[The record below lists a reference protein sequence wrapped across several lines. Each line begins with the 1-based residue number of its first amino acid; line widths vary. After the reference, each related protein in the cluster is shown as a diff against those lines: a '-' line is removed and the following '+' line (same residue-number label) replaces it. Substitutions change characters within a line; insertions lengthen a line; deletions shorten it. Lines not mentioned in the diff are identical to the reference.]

1 MQIEA
6 MNDQISRITQD
17 FLDSYHQ
24 LGGINHLSGPN
35 LPSRQ
40 GAMAIIE
47 DIESLIFPGFKM
59 EDAVDHGSLQFITG
73 EKIHRLIRNLSGEI
87 TRSLCYAR
95 RLTDDDSPISGKCE
109 LASNDLMTRSCRKEA
124 EQLATD
130 LVQAI
135 PDIRAKIHKDVQ
147 ASFSG
152 DPAAKS
158 MEEVILSYPGVEAIT
173 IQRVAHF
180 LWNQKI
186 PLLPRMLTE
195 QAHARTGIDIHPGA
209 TIGEFFHIDHGTGV
223 VVGETTIIGD
233 RVKLFQ
239 GVTLGALSVKKQEA
253 NAKRHPTLEDDV
265 TVYAGATILGGKT
278 VIGRGSI
285 IGGSVW
291 ITDSIPAGSR
301 VYNKEPEH
309 IIRNSFD
316 KLHDFQ
322 I

>member
-1 MQIEA
+1 MS
-6 MNDQISRITQD
+6 DQIARITSA
-17 FLDSYHQ
+17 FLDSYHD

-40 GAMAIIE
+40 GVAAIIE
-47 DIESLIFPGFKM
+47 DIESLVFPGFKT
-59 EDAVDHGSLQFITG
+59 EDAIDHGSLQFIIA
-73 EKIHRLIRNLSGEI
+73 EKVNRLIRNLSGEI

-95 RLTDDDSPISGKCE
+95 RIGVEAESIPGHCE
-109 LASNDLMTRSCRKEA
+109 LATNDRLMTTCRMEA
-124 EQLATD
+124 EKLASAV
-130 LVQAI
+130 VQAI
-135 PDIRAKIHKDVQ
+135 PDIRGKIHKDVQ

-180 LWNQKI
+180 LWDQKI
-186 PLLPRMLTE
+186 PLLPRMMTE
-195 QAHARTGIDIHPGA
+195 NAHARTGIDIHPGA

-278 VIGRGSI
+278 VIGKGSI

-291 ITDSIPAGSR
+291 ITASIAAGSF
-301 VYNKEPEH
+301 
-309 IIRNSFD
+309 ISRNAFRITFRTVD
-316 KLHDFQ
+316 G
-322 I
+322 

>member
-1 MQIEA
+1 MQDRIE
-6 MNDQISRITQD
+6 RITAA
-17 FLDSYHQ
+17 FLESYRE
-24 LGGINHLSGPN
+24 LGGINHLGGPN

-40 GAMAIIE
+40 GVIAIIE
-47 DIESLIFPGFKM
+47 DIESLVFPGFKT
-59 EDAVDHGSLQFITG
+59 EDAVDQGSLRYTTA
-73 EKIHRLIRNLSGEI
+73 EKINRLVRNLSAEI

-95 RLTDDDSPISGKCE
+95 RQASADPGGERCE
-109 LASNDLMTRSCRKEA
+109 LASADLLARSCRKEA
-124 EQLATD
+124 EELAAD
-130 LVQAI
+130 LAQAV
-135 PDIRAKIHKDVQ
+135 PDIRSKIHKDVQ

-173 IQRVAHF
+173 IQRVAHY
-180 LWNQKI
+180 LWSQKV
-186 PLLPRMLTE
+186 PLLPRMMTE

-209 TIGEFFHIDHGTGV
+209 AIGEFFHIDHGTGV
-223 VVGETTIIGD
+223 VVGETTVIGD

-285 IGGSVW
+285 VGGSVW
-291 ITDSIPAGSR
+291 ITESIPAGSR

-316 KLHDFQ
+316 KLHDFN